1 VKILI
6 LGATGFL
13 GRLVTTRLARE
24 GHHIVC
30 VARKPGIQIS
40 ADNIE
45 YVQATLDDARAISEN
60 AKGAD
65 FLLHFAWDTT
75 PGTSKG
81 QPTIEAVNNLL
92 PTFRMIEEL
101 QSLEGCQLIFVSS
114 AGAVYDETASNSAQE
129 SSPLNPKS
137 YYGAGKLAV
146 EMFLRAYSAQTS
158 HPVVIARPAN
168 VYGPGQLAKRQFAI
182 VPTLMRAIRSGST
195 FKVWGNGE
203 AKRDYLYTEDFAK
216 FFVALTER
224 QWQGVNV
231 FNVASQKSHSVNDL
245 CKLLQEVSGSRLSI
259 EYLPE
264 RGVDLSGI
272 EIDCSRAEAELG
284 WKATTELEDGLTKTW
299 EWFVRSK

>member
-1 VKILI
+1 VKIVI

-114 AGAVYDETASNSAQE
+114 AGAVYDETACRNV
-129 SSPLNPKS
+129 P
-137 YYGAGKLAV
+137 AGLQCPDIAPCCNC
-146 EMFLRAYSAQTS
+146 QTS
-158 HPVVIARPAN
+158 QRLWPGPTGETAICDSSDLDARNP
-168 VYGPGQLAKRQFAI
+168 
-182 VPTLMRAIRSGST
+182 
-195 FKVWGNGE
+195 
-203 AKRDYLYTEDFAK
+203 
-216 FFVALTER
+216 
-224 QWQGVNV
+224 
-231 FNVASQKSHSVNDL
+231 
-245 CKLLQEVSGSRLSI
+245 
-259 EYLPE
+259 
-264 RGVDLSGI
+264 
-272 EIDCSRAEAELG
+272 
-284 WKATTELEDGLTKTW
+284 
-299 EWFVRSK
+299 

>member
-1 VKILI
+1 VKIVI

-13 GRLVTTRLARE
+13 GQLVTTRLARE

-45 YVQATLDDARAISEN
+45 YVQATLDDARAISKN
-60 AKGAD
+60 TKGAD

-81 QPTIEAVNNLL
+81 QPTVEAVNNLL

-231 FNVASQKSHSVNDL
+231 FNVASQKSHSVS
-245 CKLLQEVSGSRLSI
+245 KKSAA
-259 EYLPE
+259 
-264 RGVDLSGI
+264 VD
-272 EIDCSRAEAELG
+272 CR
-284 WKATTELEDGLTKTW
+284 
-299 EWFVRSK
+299 